1 MRTNIAETSLD
12 AYHSFSAPALQR
24 KEREVMAAFI
34 GPEIKFTREQLAFV
48 LGWKES
54 QVCGRVNSLVAK
66 GCLEEIDG
74 GKTASGRS
82 AKLLRLPVK
91 GQLEIFQ

>member
-24 KEREVMAAFI
+24 KERELLAVFTPSGLPI
-34 GPEIKFTREQLAFV
+34 TREKLAQV

-91 GQLEIFQ
+91 GQQEMFQ